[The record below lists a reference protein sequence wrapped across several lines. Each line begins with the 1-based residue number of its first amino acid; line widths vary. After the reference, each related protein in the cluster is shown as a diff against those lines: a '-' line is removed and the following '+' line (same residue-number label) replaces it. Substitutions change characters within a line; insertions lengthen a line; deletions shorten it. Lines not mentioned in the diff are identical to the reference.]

1 LKISK
6 KEIRKSHTKYLL
18 NVKLGIKY
26 EQLMPLVLHIKMPK
40 MLLVI
45 SGDFVTIE
53 DGTGIVHT
61 STFGADDA
69 KREAVPEIPNVSS

>member
-6 KEIRKSHTKYLL
+6 KEIRKPYQVLAECKGADL
-18 NVKLGIKY
+18 VGIKY
-26 EQLMPLVLHIKMPK
+26 EQLMPLVPLSCRKCFR
-40 MLLVI
+40 VI

-61 STFGADDA
+61 SPFGADDA
-69 KREAVPEIPNVSS
+69 K

>member
-1 LKISK
+1 ML
-6 KEIRKSHTKYLL
+6 
-18 NVKLGIKY
+18 
-26 EQLMPLVLHIKMPK
+26 K

-69 KREAVPEIPNVSS
+69 K